1 MCRALR
7 RTSRLETAKPLSYM
21 VGEQIMIRNLFQL
34 LVTAAFISAAAIFTF
49 AQEPTVSSTP
59 PAPEAEEKIAVPALY
74 TYKVAHNHLIGKSE
88 GELRITETGLEYTGE
103 SAEEDRHSRVWR
115 DEDIKRFEIKKDELS
130 IIAYEAGRI
139 PLIPRKT
146 PKIREGKSVRFGS
159 ERKYK
164 FRLLEGEITPDVVR
178 MLLARFNRSVATSVV
193 PNAEEESGKL
203 LFEIPVFHRHTR
215 GGESGVLRVYQD
227 HVVFEAEV
235 EGESRHWRYADIR
248 DIGNLGRYKF
258 ELATYEGQFGAEGKS
273 YIFDLKRPMTS
284 AEYDQ
289 LWTIVY
295 ERDQSPRLRRPVKP
309 KKG

>member
-1 MCRALR
+1 
-7 RTSRLETAKPLSYM
+7 
-21 VGEQIMIRNLFQL
+21 MIRNLFQL
-34 LVTAAFISAAAIFTF
+34 LVMAALIIAAATF
-49 AQEPTVSSTP
+49 QTLAQEPSVSSKP
-59 PAPEAEEKIAVPALY
+59 PAPQAEEKVVEESPALY
-74 TYKVAHNHLIGKSE
+74 TYKVAHDHRIGKSA
-88 GELRITETGLEYTGE
+88 GELRITEAGLEYKGE
-103 SAEEDRHSRVWR
+103 SDEEDRHSRVWR

-130 IIAYEAGRI
+130 IIAYEAARI

-164 FRLLEGEITPDVVR
+164 FLLLEGEITPDVVR
-178 MLLARFNRSVATSVV
+178 MLLARFKRSIATSVI

-215 GGESGVLRVYQD
+215 GGESGILRVFEE
-227 HVVFEAEV
+227 HIVFAAEV

-284 AEYDQ
+284 AEYDR